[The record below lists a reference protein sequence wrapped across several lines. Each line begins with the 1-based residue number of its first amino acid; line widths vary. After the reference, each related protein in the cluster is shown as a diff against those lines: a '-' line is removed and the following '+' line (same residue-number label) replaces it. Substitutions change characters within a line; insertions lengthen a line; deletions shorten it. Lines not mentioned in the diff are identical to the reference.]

1 MIARHRILPLN
12 ADDSSR
18 FLPWTIAV
26 MTCLAALALAGAMA
40 MGSATAR
47 WKDALAADLTVQ
59 IPPLSDE
66 AAEAG
71 RAARPAKGG
80 HDGAAASAAKPA
92 SDGGEADDARL
103 AKALELLR
111 GTPGVI
117 AAEALET
124 REVAALLRPW
134 LGSGVAAE
142 ALPLPRVID
151 VAVDPKAGVDAR
163 DLAARL
169 AAEVPGATVDEPAE
183 WLDRLA
189 SLLRSAEL
197 IALLVVALTVSA
209 AALTVV
215 FVTRSGLAVHGT
227 IIELLHLI
235 GAEDSFIARQFEAHA
250 LKLGFLGSLPGLAL
264 AAASVVFLGAMAA
277 RIDAPLLP
285 RLTLT
290 LAQWAVLAILPLIVG
305 AIAMVTARVTVMRRL
320 SQLL

>member
-1 MIARHRILPLN
+1 MIARHRILPLG
-12 ADDSSR
+12 ADASSR

-26 MTCLAALALAGAMA
+26 MTFLAALALAGAMA

-66 AAEAG
+66 AADAG
-71 RAARPAKGG
+71 PVAPSAKTRR
-80 HDGAAASAAKPA
+80 DAGAKSSSESAA
-92 SDGGEADDARL
+92 GGDDAEDARI
-103 AKALELLR
+103 AKAIGLPWA
-111 GTPGVI
+111 TPCMI
-117 AAEALET
+117 SARALPT

-151 VAVDPKAGVDAR
+151 VTVDPKAGLDMK

-169 AAEVPGATVDEPAE
+169 AAAVPGASIDAPAE
-183 WLDRLA
+183 WLDHFA

-197 IALLVVALTVSA
+197 IALLVVALTVTA
-209 AALTVV
+209 AAVTVV

-235 GAEDSFIARQFEAHA
+235 GAEDRFIARQFEFHA

-264 AAASVVFLGAMAA
+264 AAASLAFLGAMAG

-285 RLTLT
+285 RLTLAP
-290 LAQWAVLAILPLIVG
+290 AQWAVLAILPLVVG

-320 SQLL
+320 ARMI